1 MLMVVLQQNERK
13 CMKALVYTETNE
25 VKYGLI
31 LCWSQ
36 SNYRNNFYWDFLSF
50 SEVIGQHI

>member
-1 MLMVVLQQNERK
+1 
-13 CMKALVYTETNE
+13 MKALVYTETNE